1 MKESVRSLIQGDK
14 VIWAIFATF
23 CIISLVE
30 VYSAGSILV
39 FKDGHFWRT
48 FISQAGFLAFGAV
61 LVWFVHRI
69 PYRFFRLIVLLGYPL
84 ALGTLAWAL
93 IGGETINGGAR
104 WLRIPLL
111 GFTFQ
116 PSEMAKGVVVTTV
129 ALILTTAQEKDG
141 ANKSAFPMILIF
153 SGLVCLL
160 IVTQNFSTAA
170 MLFGVVVLMMI
181 IGRVP
186 WKQLGML
193 AAVLAFAG
201 TAFYT
206 GLRMLPDDP
215 HAGIYQTKYTQRFI
229 TWKNRLTADDMDT
242 SVPPKD
248 FVITDHNRQEVHARI
263 AIARA
268 EGLGVMP
275 GNSIERDFLAQA
287 DSDFIYAIIA
297 EETGM
302 IGAGIVLALYI
313 LLLIR
318 AGRIAN
324 ACKRNFPSF
333 LVMGLA
339 MLLVSQAM
347 LNMMV
352 AVGLFP
358 VTGQTLPMISRGGT
372 STLITCIYF
381 GMILSVSTYA
391 EKERAKAKAAR
402 EAEAAAEAAA
412 FLAAADPL
420 ETPVAAPAAIAA
432 EGADAAH
439 S

>member
-420 ETPVAAPAAIAA
+420 EAPVAAPAAIAA

>member
-1 MKESVRSLIQGDK
+1 MKEFLRTLIQGDK

-30 VYSAGSILV
+30 VYSAGSILTY
-39 FKDGHFWRT
+39 KDGHFWRT
-48 FISQAGFLAFGAV
+48 FLSQAGFLGFGAII
-61 LVWFVHRI
+61 VWFVHRI
-69 PYRFFRLIVLLGYPL
+69 HYRFFRLIVLLGYPV

-93 IGGETINGGAR
+93 IAGETINGGAR
-104 WLRIPLL
+104 WLRVPFL

-116 PSEMAKGVVVTTV
+116 PSELAKGVVVTTV
-129 ALILTTAQEKDG
+129 ALILTASQEKDG

-153 SGLVCLL
+153 SGLICLL

-170 MLFGVVVLMMI
+170 MLFAVVFLMMF

-186 WKQLGML
+186 WRQLAML
-193 AAVLAFAG
+193 ATLLAFLG
-201 TAFYT
+201 TLFYT
-206 GLRMLPDDP
+206 GLRLLPDDP
-215 HAGIYQTKYTQRFI
+215 HAAIYQSKVTMRFS

-242 SVPPKD
+242 SVPAD
-248 FVITDHNRQEVHARI
+248 SFVVTDHNRQEVHARI

-275 GNSIERDFLAQA
+275 GKSIERDFLAQA

-302 IGAGIVLALYI
+302 LGAGLVLSLYI
-313 LLLIR
+313 ILLIR
-318 AGRIAN
+318 AGRIAH

-372 STLITCIYF
+372 STLITCVYF

-391 EKERAKAKAAR
+391 EKEIAKSKAAR
-402 EAEAAAEAAA
+402 EAAAAAETKALRIAAGPNDA
-412 FLAAADPL
+412 PK
-420 ETPVAAPAAIAA
+420 PVAP
-432 EGADAAH
+432 EDGETTP

>member
-420 ETPVAAPAAIAA
+420 EAPVAAPAAIAA
-432 EGADAAH
+432 QGADAAH

>member
-1 MKESVRSLIQGDK
+1 MKDSLRTLIQGDK

-30 VYSAGSILV
+30 VYSAGSILTY
-39 FKDGHFWRT
+39 KDGHFWRT

-61 LVWFVHRI
+61 IVWFVHRI

-129 ALILTTAQEKDG
+129 ALILTSAQEKDG

-153 SGLVCLL
+153 SGLICLL

-170 MLFGVVVLMMI
+170 MLFGVVFLMMI

-186 WKQLGML
+186 WRQLGL
-193 AAVLAFAG
+193 LTAVLAILG
-201 TAFYT
+201 TFFYT
-206 GLRMLPDDP
+206 TLRALPDDP
-215 HAGIYQTKYTQRFI
+215 HAAIYQTKATMRLS

-242 SVPPKD
+242 SVPPD
-248 FVITDHNRQEVHARI
+248 SFVITDHNRQEVHARI

-275 GNSIERDFLAQA
+275 GKSIERDFLAQA

-297 EETGM
+297 EETG
-302 IGAGIVLALYI
+302 IVGAGIVLALYI
-313 LLLIR
+313 ILLIR
-318 AGRIAN
+318 AGRIAH

-381 GMILSVSTYA
+381 GMILSVSRFA
-391 EKERAKAKAAR
+391 EKERNKTKLVAVPQ
-402 EAEAAAEAAA
+402 ETAEPLVVTAE
-412 FLAAADPL
+412 
-420 ETPVAAPAAIAA
+420 EK
-432 EGADAAH
+432 
-439 S
+439 